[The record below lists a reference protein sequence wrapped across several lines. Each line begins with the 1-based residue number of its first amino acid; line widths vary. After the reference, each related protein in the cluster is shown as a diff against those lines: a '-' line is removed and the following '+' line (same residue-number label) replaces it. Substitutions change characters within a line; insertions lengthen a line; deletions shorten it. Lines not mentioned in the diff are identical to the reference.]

1 MFVRILRMKLKTD
14 GAKDFARTIDSE
26 VVPVM
31 KKTAGFAGQVTMVSN
46 DGKEAVGI
54 SLWDRKESA
63 EAYKKERSA
72 AVLKAL
78 EKHVDEKPDL
88 RTYEVTNITFE
99 KLLGRKAA

>member
-1 MFVRILRMKLKTD
+1 MFVRILRMQLKPD
-14 GAKDFARTIDSE
+14 GAKAFARTIDDE
-26 VVPVM
+26 VVPVLN
-31 KKTAGFAGQVTMVSN
+31 KVAGFAGQVTMVSN

-63 EAYKKERSA
+63 ETYRKERFA

-78 EKHVDEKPDL
+78 EKHVEEKPDL